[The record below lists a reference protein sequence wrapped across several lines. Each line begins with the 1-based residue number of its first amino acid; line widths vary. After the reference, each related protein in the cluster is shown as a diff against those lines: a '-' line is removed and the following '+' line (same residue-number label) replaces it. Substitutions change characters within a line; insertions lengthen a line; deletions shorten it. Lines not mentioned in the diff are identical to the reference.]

1 MKKLFAISLILV
13 IAANAAFAEVTVGGS
28 AVGRW
33 QIISDT
39 TKEGGGQSEWWGGM
53 TTSTPPAKETGSGSI
68 YANSLFGAQ
77 NGGVGN
83 AVRGRV
89 SVNASN
95 DDGTFGASVSIRVQ
109 KDGAIDSSVGTGAW
123 WKPLD
128 ILKATL
134 GYMWGGSNPIGVAL
148 VDDDILTPEFYGR
161 GTNYIPWGYEILNG
175 AHLELTPIEGLYIL
189 ASVPLDNAGN
199 LSFNGWNSPFKAG
212 EVPAQRIF
220 QHTSARV
227 AYTIA
232 NIGTVRATFWGGTG
246 KVTDIISSTPTSL
259 SLGDADASVLDIG
272 FALTA
277 IENLVIDIGFEL
289 PLAATYW
296 LDSAND
302 SREDLSYQVPMAVN
316 LRANFNAGAFH
327 IAGGVAASF
336 AGKASYKD
344 GSTEKSFEQGLDI
357 GVTLNP
363 AYDIGD
369 LLTVGIVGDFKLDGE
384 DISKTGTNEAKNAS
398 ATHFVVLPY
407 IQKNVNGATIY
418 AGVRISDDNTTKTD
432 GTTFNKAD
440 KDGIAWSIPVGF
452 TYYF

>member
-1 MKKLFAISLILV
+1 MKKLFAISLILA
-13 IAANAAFAEVTVGGS
+13 ITATAAFAEVTVGGS

-39 TKEGGGQSEWWGGM
+39 TKEGGGQPEWWGG
-53 TTSTPPAKETGSGSI
+53 TSPDSGPI
-68 YANSLFGAQ
+68 YANTLFGPQ

-95 DDGTFGASVSIRVQ
+95 EDGTFGASVSIRVQ
-109 KDGAIDSSVGTGAW
+109 RDGVIDSSVGTGAW

-134 GYMWGGSNPIGVAL
+134 GYMWGGGNPIGVAL

-161 GTNYIPWGYEILNG
+161 GANYIPWGYEILNG

-199 LSFNGWNSPFKAG
+199 LSFNGWGNSPFKAG

-232 NIGTVRATFWGGTG
+232 NVGTVRATFWGGTG
-246 KVTDIISSTPTSL
+246 KVVKTPDYVTAANVLSVSSL
-259 SLGDADASVLDIG
+259 SFGDADASVLDIG

-277 IENLVIDIGFEL
+277 IENLGIDIGFEL

-302 SREDLSYQVPMAVN
+302 SKEDLSYQIPMAVN

-327 IAGGVAASF
+327 LAGGVAASF
-336 AGKASYKD
+336 AGKASYKV
-344 GSTEKSFEQGLDI
+344 GNTESSFEQGLDI

-369 LLTVGIVGDFKLDGE
+369 LLTVGIVGEFKLDGE
-384 DISKTGTNEAKNAS
+384 DTLKSGATEAKNAS
-398 ATHFVVLPY
+398 ANHFVVLPY

-432 GTTFNKAD
+432 GTTYNKAD